1 MKGYEAEVEPRPW
14 RGNICVEESIVVDAP
29 MVAFIEVWLEQKS
42 TTDSLLYDSTVSPC
56 LGF

>member
-1 MKGYEAEVEPRPW
+1 MQELKNTGFDRPW
-14 RGNICVEESIVVDAP
+14 GVSVCVEESIVDAP